1 MDLQKDVNVVNEFC
15 ETSETAKKL
24 TKKYFTKKHTPDAVF
39 CMSDEILIGVV
50 KSLND
55 LKINIPEALAV
66 LALSDGFLPKIYT
79 PEISYI
85 ETSGYKLGKLAFAK
99 MINCFNGINENTED
113 FTKSV
118 LVKGGSL

>member
-1 MDLQKDVNVVNEFC
+1 MCSLALFAFQKIKGADIPFIFFDKVPEEKNYNQVYIN
-15 ETSETAKKL
+15 
-24 TKKYFTKKHTPDAVF
+24 DAA
-39 CMSDEILIGVV
+39 V
-50 KSLND
+50 KSLNT
-55 LKINIPEALAV
+55 LKINIPEAVSV

-99 MINCFNGINENTED
+99 MINCFNGLNENMED
-113 FTKSV
+113 FTKKV